1 MNYSKERKEKN
12 EKAYSEICDLTKQI
26 NDMAKDAVI
35 ETLKE
40 CDNKMLALS
49 TDQNE
54 AVFSLCPREDCA
66 LWGTDTDSNMV
77 QVTFISLGE
86 DGKVHYNGEYLDSR
100 VECSGV
106 INEDDDMVSF
116 DWADVLFC
124 VNAACDF
131 VPEYL

>member
-35 ETLKE
+35 ETLKK
-40 CDNKMLALS
+40 CDNQMLSFS
-49 TDQNE
+49 T
-54 AVFSLCPREDCA
+54 DCA
-66 LWGTDTDSNMV
+66 LWGTDTDGDEV
-77 QVTFISLGE
+77 QVTYISLEE
-86 DGKVHYNGEYLDSR
+86 DGKVHYNGEYLDNC

-106 INEDDDMVSF
+106 INEDNNMVSF
-116 DWADVLFC
+116 DWAVVLFC

-131 VPEYL
+131 VPEYM

>member
-40 CDNKMLALS
+40 CDNQMLSFS
-49 TDQNE
+49 T
-54 AVFSLCPREDCA
+54 DCA
-66 LWGTDTDSNMV
+66 LWGTDTNGAECG
-77 QVTFISLGE
+77 VTHIHLDK
-86 DGKVHYNGEYLDSR
+86 DGKVHYNGNY
-100 VECSGV
+100 VINCAECSGV
-106 INEDDDMVSF
+106 INEDNDMVSF

-124 VNAACDF
+124 VNSACDF